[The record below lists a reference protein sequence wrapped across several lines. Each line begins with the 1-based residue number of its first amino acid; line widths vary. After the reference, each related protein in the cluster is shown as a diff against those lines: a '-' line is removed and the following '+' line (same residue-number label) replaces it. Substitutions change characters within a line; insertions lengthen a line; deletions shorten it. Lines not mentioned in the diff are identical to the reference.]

1 MTKLKLI
8 RSGGFIGKTLSSE
21 TETDIEADEIKRIVS
36 DAEALSNPEA
46 RDALNY
52 KLIINDTDEYS
63 IDITKIKSEDV
74 KGIIENELVKN
85 LKSE

>member
-21 TETDIEADEIKRIVS
+21 TEIDI
-36 DAEALSNPEA
+36 DAEEVKKIVTAAQAVLNAEA
-46 RDALNY
+46 RDEINY

-63 IDITKIKSEDV
+63 IDISKIKSEGV
-74 KGIIENELVKN
+74 KEIIENELVKN